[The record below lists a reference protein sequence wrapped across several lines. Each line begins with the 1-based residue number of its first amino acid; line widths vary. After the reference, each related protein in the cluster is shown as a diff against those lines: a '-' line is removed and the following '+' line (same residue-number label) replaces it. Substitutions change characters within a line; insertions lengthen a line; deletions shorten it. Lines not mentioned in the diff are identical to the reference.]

1 MRLTIWLKGTLST
14 PDGAAAPFGV
24 VIEALVTDC
33 TNRQTC
39 PVGSTRTDTIGG
51 FELRVDADVDPQLGR
66 QPGESSALFVQARS
80 DSDLVATAN
89 VCWIEDLPAG
99 RAVYLPLVAAR
110 AIKVPEP
117 ASLTAASTL
126 APPPAL
132 DLAEPL
138 NPPAD
143 PPPIS
148 TISPRTL
155 PSLPVV
161 EALRWV

>member
-39 PVGSTRTDTIGG
+39 PVGSTRTDTSGG

-110 AIKVPEP
+110 AISPPKVLEPEQP
-117 ASLTAASTL
+117 VEASAT
-126 APPPAL
+126 
-132 DLAEPL
+132 PL
-138 NPPAD
+138 RMPEVGA
-143 PPPIS
+143 
-148 TISPRTL
+148 RTL
-155 PSLPVV
+155 PGSPAV
-161 EALRWV
+161 EGLRWV